1 MIRCVSGDIHASY
14 MARYLI
20 PTALYFLTSSRM
32 LLGGEWPGSIDWQ
45 LDVCLFVIL
54 GWLSGLGLV
63 GRGADGLLLGTES
76 RALCRCSKPSTT
88 KQHPWP

>member
-1 MIRCVSGDIHASY
+1 
-14 MARYLI
+14 
-20 PTALYFLTSSRM
+20 M
-32 LLGGEWPGSIDWQ
+32 LLGGEWPGSVDWQ

-63 GRGADGLLLGTES
+63 GRGADGLLLGIES